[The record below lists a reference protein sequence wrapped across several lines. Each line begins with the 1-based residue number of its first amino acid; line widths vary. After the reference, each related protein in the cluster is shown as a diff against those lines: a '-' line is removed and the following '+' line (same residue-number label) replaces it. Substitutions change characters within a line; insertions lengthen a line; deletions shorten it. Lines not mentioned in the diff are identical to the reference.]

1 MIDDE
6 KKQFIG
12 RCFRYL
18 AEILIVVAAFFGVT
32 TLATSCGSLTKASIR
47 QIKPNSSVTVTIST
61 NNPTDMTISP
71 NTNLKHE

>member
-1 MIDDE
+1 MTEE
-6 KKQFIG
+6 KKKFIG

-47 QIKPNSSVTVTIST
+47 QIRPNATVSVTIST
-61 NNPTDMTISP
+61 NNPTDMNISP
-71 NTNLKHE
+71 NTDLNK